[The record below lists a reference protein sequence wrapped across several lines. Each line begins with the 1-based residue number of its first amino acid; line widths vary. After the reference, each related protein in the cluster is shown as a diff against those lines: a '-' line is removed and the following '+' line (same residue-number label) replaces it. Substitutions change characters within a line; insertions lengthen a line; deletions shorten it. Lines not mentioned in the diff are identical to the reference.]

1 MLLSADAPTA
11 VFVLTA
17 LLPRPTLIGSL
28 LVPRISMSAFSEL
41 TVPLNVMLSDIVDPT
56 VRSSLTTRFWLIV
69 NVPPV

>member
-1 MLLSADAPTA
+1 M
-11 VFVLTA
+11 FVLIA

-28 LVPRISMSAFSEL
+28 LVPRISMSAFSEFNI
-41 TVPLNVMLSDIVDPT
+41 PLIVIVSDIVDPT